1 MTSDGVQLAY
11 ARTGGGPPL
20 VKSGNW
26 MTHLEFDFES
36 PMWRYLYRELSR
48 DYTLIRYDPRGNG
61 LSDREVEKV
70 SFETFVGDLE
80 TVVNAAGLQEG
91 GWKWLI
97 AQNDV
102 RSLLRYHDRWR
113 IGVAGG
119 D

>member
-48 DYTLIRYDPRGNG
+48 DHTLIRYDPRGNG

-97 AQNDV
+97 A
-102 RSLLRYHDRWR
+102 
-113 IGVAGG
+113 
-119 D
+119 